1 MNKQPMIF
9 VTGESIILD
18 LSFEEQSKLLE
29 SLENSSGYEEISENI
44 FLISDESLVKQL
56 QDNKTVA
63 SL

>member
-63 SL
+63 

>member
-44 FLISDESLVKQL
+44 FLISDETLVKQL